1 MRAFI
6 RYLRKQF
13 KQRRSEPKDDL
24 ITALVQAEE
33 AGDKLSE
40 DELLAMGFLL
50 LVAGHETTT
59 PEW

>member
-1 MRAFI
+1 VWAFI

-40 DELLAMGFLL
+40 DELLAMGVLL